1 MEVRAEATRTALRTS
16 DLPEYPLLTPID
28 VLLVEG
34 TTVLS
39 AISLNFISFISSA
52 VGNLL
57 NLFFGVTYLA
67 VCGRVFKAALVNF
80 DTAIDFFLISFIFYA
95 VRSAAVS
102 FSGAIDDDWV
112 LVIFAEGLRAATA
125 FLFAFIRF

>member
-1 MEVRAEATRTALRTS
+1 MEVRAEATLTALRTS

-34 TTVLS
+34 TVLS

-57 NLFFGVTYLA
+57 NLFLGVTYLA

-112 LVIFAEGLRAATA
+112 LVIAEGLRAATA

>member
-1 MEVRAEATRTALRTS
+1 MEVRAEATLTALRTS

-34 TTVLS
+34 TVLS

-67 VCGRVFKAALVNF
+67 VCGREFKAALVNF

-102 FSGAIDDDWV
+102 FSGAIDDD
-112 LVIFAEGLRAATA
+112 
-125 FLFAFIRF
+125 